1 MLNRIG
7 TKLPTLGLINS
18 ASIFEDGD
26 QTLDTTLPPVVFA
39 PTGKQCPAVTISG
52 PYAIGITKGGG
63 ADNRY
68 VVKASKI
75 TSSLGLTLY

>member
-1 MLNRIG
+1 MSGGVN
-7 TKLPTLGLINS
+7 
-18 ASIFEDGD
+18 
-26 QTLDTTLPPVVFA
+26 
-39 PTGKQCPAVTISG
+39 ISG